1 MPDAS
6 DFRRLLEFLQEPVF
20 LVDGAGR
27 VLRANAAAAA
37 LLGHDPVGEP
47 LAALAHD
54 APEALATYLRRC
66 AGSGR
71 PVPGA
76 LTLATPEGKRK
87 LQVRGAVFDR
97 AAADAAS
104 PTVILRCRPEATSEF
119 SILGRKVEEL
129 NREVRHRRRAQ
140 TALEEALR
148 HKETLLGELHHRVKN
163 HTQMLLGMLSLAGR
177 GARTEE
183 LKVFID
189 ALRSRLLAIGSAQ
202 QLMYQAGQLDT
213 VGAPDFVAR
222 LCAAIGETW
231 PEGAQLSGSADNL
244 ELRNDVTASLALIV
258 NELTTNALKH
268 GLGFG
273 PGRVEVRLERCDG
286 GIVLTVWDS
295 GGRWCDGE
303 ETRRSSGLSLVHGL
317 CRQIDGSFDIDSGDG
332 TFCTVRFPYHVV
344 EHVAR

>member
-6 DFRRLLEFLQEPVF
+6 EFGRLLDFLQEPVF

-27 VLRANAAAAA
+27 VVRANAAATSLFGGA
-37 LLGHDPVGEP
+37 PVDRP
-47 LAALAHD
+47 LAALVAD
-54 APEALATYLRRC
+54 APARVETYLRRC
-66 AGSGR
+66 AGSGS

-76 LTLATPEGKRK
+76 LTLATPTGNRK
-87 LQVRGAVFDR
+87 LQVQGAAFERPGPDGSR
-97 AAADAAS
+97 AS
-104 PTVILRCRPEATSEF
+104 VILRCRPDATSEF

-129 NREVRHRRRAQ
+129 NREVRQRRRAQ
-140 TALEEALR
+140 AALEEALR

-163 HTQMLLGMLSLAGR
+163 HTQMLLGMLSLAAR
-177 GARTEE
+177 QARTEE
-183 LKVFID
+183 LKIFIG

-213 VGAPDFVAR
+213 VGAPEFVAR
-222 LCAAIGETW
+222 LCTAIGETW
-231 PEGAQLSGSADNL
+231 PEGALLSGAADNL

-258 NELTTNALKH
+258 NELTANALKH
-268 GLGFG
+268 GLEFG

-295 GGRWCDGE
+295 GGRWRESDG
-303 ETRRSSGLSLVHGL
+303 TSQSSGLSLVRGL
-317 CRQIDGSFDIDSGDG
+317 CRQIGGAFDIRAGDG
-332 TFCTVRFPYHVV
+332 TFCAVRFPYQAV